1 MADTAINVAGKAL
14 SWISGGSKNGGGE
27 NSHGHCNSQ
36 LTSGMEHLRQ
46 EISITEKVHATN
58 MALST
63 LKTTFSNTTEKLT
76 TDVTN
81 IKADVTSQ

>member
-1 MADTAINVAGKAL
+1 
-14 SWISGGSKNGGGE
+14 
-27 NSHGHCNSQ
+27 
-36 LTSGMEHLRQ
+36 MEHLRQ

-81 IKADVTSQ
+81 IKADVTSQVYIYFI